1 MFLPGES
8 QGRGAWWAAV
18 YGVEQSRTRLSDLAA
33 AAVSLCMYVCMCVCV
48 CKYIYHI
55 FFVDASVDG
64 HLGCFRYL
72 GHYNDSANIGTYVS
86 FRLVFLI
93 CPDIYP
99 GVELPGRVVFLFL
112 GF

>member
-1 MFLPGES
+1 
-8 QGRGAWWAAV
+8 
-18 YGVEQSRTRLSDLAA
+18 
-33 AAVSLCMYVCMCVCV
+33 MYVCICVCVCV

-64 HLGCFRYL
+64 HLGCFHYL
-72 GHYNDSANIGTYVS
+72 GNYNDSANIGAYIS

-93 CPDIYP
+93 CSDIYP
-99 GVELPGRVVFLFL
+99 GVELLGHVVFLFL